1 MNFRYGLNPI
11 SVIIVQRVTT
21 SVHSPQDNSNNGS
34 KEDSA
39 KEYQTIEVDRTDG
52 VVTITFN
59 RPQRKNAV
67 NGVMWIELLEVL
79 TAIQHNSADRVVIL
93 TGSGGDF
100 CSGADLV
107 AMGDGSGRSHTHS
120 YYSMR
125 EVTGVILALSRLPQP
140 TIAKVRGVAVGVGC
154 NMALGCDLIV
164 ASDTAR
170 FSQIFSK
177 RGMSLDGGGS
187 WLLPRRVG
195 LHRAKELAFFADII
209 DAHEAERLGLLNRLV
224 ADADLDA
231 FVNDWAQRLI
241 ALPPIAL
248 AQSKRMLNNAMNV
261 TLEEALDDEGVAQ
274 TVNFGTKDTPEA
286 IAAWVEKRD
295 PVFKGR

>member
-1 MNFRYGLNPI
+1 MEL
-11 SVIIVQRVTT
+11 IIVQEMSTT
-21 SVHSPQDNSNNGS
+21 SDTTPKNY
-34 KEDSA
+34 E
-39 KEYQTIEVDRTDG
+39 TLLVDRVDG

-59 RPQRKNAV
+59 RPKSKNAV
-67 NGVMWIELLEVL
+67 NGAMWIELLEVL
-79 TAIQHNSADRVVIL
+79 TEIQHNGADRVVVL
-93 TGSGGDF
+93 TGVAGDF

-107 AMGDGSGRSHTHS
+107 AMGDGKGRAHSHS

-125 EVTGVILALSRLPQP
+125 EVTGVVMALARLPQP

-154 NMALGCDLIV
+154 NIAFGCDLVV
-164 ASDTAR
+164 ASETAR

-209 DAHEAERLGLLNRLV
+209 SAAEADRLGLVNRVLPDTEV
-224 ADADLDA
+224 DA
-231 FVNDWAQRLI
+231 FVADWAQRLL

-248 AQSKRMLNNAMNV
+248 AQSKRLLNNSMNV

-274 TVNFGTKDTPEA
+274 TVNFSTKDTPEA
-286 IAAWVEKRD
+286 IAAWIEKRN